1 MEQFKKLSTFEKRQ
15 NESQRI
21 VKKHPERVPVVVC
34 KNYGDNLPDIDKQK
48 FLVPKDMSI
57 GQFMY
62 VIRKRI
68 KLDANQ
74 ALFILINNS
83 LQTSTKLMSEIYETC
98 SDPDGF
104 LYIVYS
110 SENTFG

>member
-1 MEQFKKLSTFEKRQ
+1 MDEFKKLSTFEKRQ

-21 VKKHPERVPVVVC
+21 IKKYPERVPVVVC
-34 KNYGDNLPDIDKQK
+34 KNYGDTLPDIDKQK

-74 ALFILINNS
+74 ALFILVNNS
-83 LQTSTKLMSEIYETC
+83 LQTSTKMLSEIYETC